1 MGSYDFI
8 IKEELGV
15 ISEKWPVETVVNLI
29 TWHGQPP
36 AVDIRVWNDRFYL
49 EPRYEPMNGVTLDQE
64 QVEDLYQYLRD
75 KHFRTPCFSI
85 SNSYPLKGLTLN
97 DKEEERLYQILRNYL
112 FKK

>member
-15 ISEKWPVETVVNLI
+15 ISEKGPVKTVVNLVS
-29 TWHGQPP
+29 WHGQPP
-36 AVDIRVWNDRFYL
+36 AVDIRVWHDRFFL
-49 EPRYEPMNGVTLDQE
+49 EPRYGPMNGVTLDQE

-75 KHFRTPCFSI
+75 KHFRTPCFSG
-85 SNSYPLKGLTLN
+85 SNSIPVKGLTL
-97 DKEEERLYQILRNYL
+97 DDEQAEKLYQILRSYL